1 MNQTLTSRHYNASI
15 ILDTR
20 GVEETIDALIEQL
33 KKAIE
38 EVGGE
43 VGEVN
48 NHGRFDF
55 IRVTDKKHPADFYL
69 NITFNGPPDAPR
81 QLQEN
86 LRLEKT
92 VKRIIIQSVK

>member
-1 MNQTLTSRHYNASI
+1 MNQTLTSRNYNASI

-43 VGEVN
+43 VGDVN
-48 NHGRFDF
+48 NLGRFDY
-55 IRVTDKKHPADFYL
+55 IRVTDKKHLADFYL
-69 NITFNGPPDAPR
+69 NIAFNGPPDAPC

-92 VKRIIIQSVK
+92 VKRIIIQSV

>member
-1 MNQTLTSRHYNASI
+1 MNQTLTSRNYNVSI

-43 VGEVN
+43 VGDVN
-48 NHGRFDF
+48 NLGRFDF
-55 IRVTDKKHPADFYL
+55 IRVTDKKHLADFYI
-69 NITFNGPPDAPR
+69 NIAFKGPPDAPR

-86 LRLEKT
+86 LRLEKK
-92 VKRIIIQSVK
+92 VKRIIIKNG

>member
-1 MNQTLTSRHYNASI
+1 MNQTLTSRNYNASI

-43 VGEVN
+43 VGDVN

-55 IRVTDKKHPADFYL
+55 IRVTDNLADFYL
-69 NITFNGPPDAPR
+69 NIAFNGPPDAPR

-92 VKRIIIQSVK
+92 VKRIIIQSV